1 MNSQPS
7 TLIVQM
13 MGLPKIQLIMNN
25 LIVTLLVC
33 RIAKSRQRQWSS
45 RMIIIQL
52 RWLDL
57 LQQSLNAVNIRMI
70 FNIHW
75 LLFAVASCQ

>member
-1 MNSQPS
+1 
-7 TLIVQM
+7 
-13 MGLPKIQLIMNN
+13 
-25 LIVTLLVC
+25 
-33 RIAKSRQRQWSS
+33 
-45 RMIIIQL
+45 MIIIQL

-75 LLFAVASCQ
+75 LLFGVASCQ